1 MQIMICWHVFACRTG
16 KERAAASRLGER
28 GLLAFVP
35 CLSRSQRKGPQRLR
49 QPVPAI
55 PGYVLIQLEGPK
67 DAPIP
72 ARTLR
77 QILGVEFSSGDKCVQ
92 RKIPGKV
99 KPEEMRSFLQYL
111 SDLKDVSSVKQSMK
125 PGDKVRIHYGPM
137 EGKTATIATVK
148 GTRVNLLIELFNAAR
163 IVTVKADAIQLEND
177 TTSASKSL
185 HKTANQ
191 GTTIRRD
198 GGRSATGGTSRVS
211 GRASVSELG

>member
-1 MQIMICWHVFACRTG
+1 MILWHVFACRTG

-35 CLSRSQRKGPQRLR
+35 CLPRSQRKGPQRLR

-55 PGYVLIQLEGPK
+55 PGYVLIQLEGLAAPK
-67 DAPIP
+67 V
-72 ARTLR
+72 LR
-77 QILGVEFSSGDKCVQ
+77 QILGLEFTNGDKCVA
-92 RKIPGKV
+92 RKIPGTV
-99 KPEEMRSFLQYL
+99 KPEEMRAFLQYL
-111 SDLKDVSSVKQSMK
+111 ADLKEVSSVKHCMK
-125 PGDKVRIHYGPM
+125 PGDKVTLQDGRIP
-137 EGKTATIATVK
+137 ATVASLK
-148 GTRVNLLIELFNAAR
+148 GDKVNLLIELFNSTR
-163 IVTVKADAIQLEND
+163 VVTVKADAIQLEDN

-185 HKTANQ
+185 HKSANQ

>member
-1 MQIMICWHVFACRTG
+1 MICWHVFACRTG

-55 PGYVLIQLEGPK
+55 PGYVLIQLE
-67 DAPIP
+67 ALT
-72 ARTLR
+72 ARVLG
-77 QILGVEFSSGDKCVQ
+77 QILGMEFSNGDKCV
-92 RKIPGKV
+92 RKNIPGTV
-99 KPEEMRSFLQYL
+99 SAGEMRSFLQYL
-111 SDLKDVSSVKQSMK
+111 SDLKEVSSVKQSMK
-125 PGDKVRIHYGPM
+125 PGDKVRINYGPM
-137 EGKTATIATVK
+137 EGKIATIATVK
-148 GTRVNLLIELFNAAR
+148 GAKVNLLIELFNASR
-163 IVTVKADAIQLEND
+163 IVTVKADALQLEND

>member
-1 MQIMICWHVFACRTG
+1 MIVWHVFACRTG

-35 CLSRSQRKGPQRLR
+35 CLPRSQRKGRQRLR

-55 PGYVLIQLEGPK
+55 PGYVLIQLEGLANPK
-67 DAPIP
+67 V
-72 ARTLR
+72 LR
-77 QILGVEFSSGDKCVQ
+77 QILGMEFSNGDKCVA
-92 RKIPGKV
+92 RKIPGTV
-99 KPEEMRSFLQYL
+99 GPAEMRAFLQYL
-111 SDLKDVSSVKQSMK
+111 SDLKDVATVKHSMK
-125 PGDKVRIHYGPM
+125 PGDKVRVKFGPM
-137 EGKTATIATVK
+137 EGKTAVIATVK
-148 GTRVNLLIELFNAAR
+148 GAKVNLLIELFNAAR
-163 IVTVKADAIQLEND
+163 IVTVKADAIQLEKD

-211 GRASVSELG
+211 GRASVSDLG

>member
-1 MQIMICWHVFACRTG
+1 MILWHVFACRTG

-35 CLSRSQRKGPQRLR
+35 CLPRSQRKGPQRLR

-55 PGYVLIQLEGPK
+55 PGYVLIQLEGLAAPK
-67 DAPIP
+67 V
-72 ARTLR
+72 LR
-77 QILGVEFSSGDKCVQ
+77 QILGLEFANGDKCVA
-92 RKIPGKV
+92 RKIPGTV

-111 SDLKDVSSVKQSMK
+111 ADLKKVSSVKHCMK

-137 EGKTATIATVK
+137 EGKTATVATVK
-148 GTRVNLLIELFNAAR
+148 GAKVNLLIELFNAAR
-163 IVTVKADAIQLEND
+163 IVTVKADALQLEDN

-185 HKTANQ
+185 HKSANQ

-211 GRASVSELG
+211 GRASVSDLG

>member
-1 MQIMICWHVFACRTG
+1 MIFWHVFACRTG

-35 CLSRSQRKGPQRLR
+35 CLPRSQRKGPQRLR

-55 PGYVLIQLEGPK
+55 PGYVLIQLEGIAHPK
-67 DAPIP
+67 V
-72 ARTLR
+72 LR
-77 QILGVEFSSGDKCVQ
+77 QILGLEFANGDRCVV
-92 RKIPGKV
+92 RKIPGTV
-99 KPEEMRSFLQYL
+99 GPAEMRAFLQYI
-111 SDLKDVSSVKQSMK
+111 SDLKEVSSVKHSMK
-125 PGDKVRIHYGPM
+125 PGDKVRIHYGPL

-148 GTRVNLLIELFNAAR
+148 GANVNLLIELFNAAR
-163 IVTVKADAIQLEND
+163 IVTVKADAIQPEKD
-177 TTSASKSL
+177 HATGGIPL
-185 HKTANQ
+185 HKSANQ